1 LNQLWLSLVI
11 SKHAAHKQRNEK
23 GNRMIVCV
31 CHNVSD
37 RKIRQAVDQGASSM
51 LDLRKQLSVGTCCGK
66 CHSYAKDVL
75 RNALDTSSQ
84 TVSFQLAIA
93 A

>member
-1 LNQLWLSLVI
+1 
-11 SKHAAHKQRNEK
+11 
-23 GNRMIVCV
+23 MIVCV

-37 RKIRQAVDQGASSM
+37 RKIRQAVDEGASSM

-66 CHSYAKDVL
+66 CHSCAKGVL
-75 RNALDTSSQ
+75 RDALETASQ
-84 TVSFQLAIA
+84 SVSFQLAIA